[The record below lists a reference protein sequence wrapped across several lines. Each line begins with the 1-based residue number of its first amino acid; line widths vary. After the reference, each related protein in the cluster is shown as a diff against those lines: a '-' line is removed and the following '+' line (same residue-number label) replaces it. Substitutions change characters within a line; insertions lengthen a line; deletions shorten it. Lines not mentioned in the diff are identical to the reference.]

1 MTRQTG
7 IRHFNVVSDFKSHVF
22 LGKKDILIR
31 EQNKKDDAQLI
42 NPYLSTVNFFFGENF
57 RKTA

>member
-7 IRHFNVVSDFKSHVF
+7 IGHFNVVSDFKSHVF
-22 LGKKDILIR
+22 LGKQDILIR

-42 NPYLSTVNFFFGENF
+42 KAYNGPTNL
-57 RKTA
+57 